1 MLGGKMSVAEEVVTN
16 KKDAENTV
24 QSRAF
29 GRLHA
34 IKVFF
39 VSAARQI
46 GIFVLGILIGMGIV
60 LKNPP
65 EAKELAQKIKVLEQ
79 EKATLAKSK
88 DGNLSFKTSYELR

>member
-1 MLGGKMSVAEEVVTN
+1 MSVAEEVVTN

-29 GRLHA
+29 GRLNA

-39 VSAARQI
+39 ISAARQI

-88 DGNLSFKTSYELR
+88 TAI